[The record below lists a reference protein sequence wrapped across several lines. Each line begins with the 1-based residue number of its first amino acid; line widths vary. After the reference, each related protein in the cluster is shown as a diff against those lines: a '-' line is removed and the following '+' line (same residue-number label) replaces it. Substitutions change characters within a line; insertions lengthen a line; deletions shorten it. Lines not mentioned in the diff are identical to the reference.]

1 MIIER
6 QDIFGFK
13 ELNGVNKH
21 IIYEE
26 PLRKKTISYISIFLY
41 SSKSILIVI
50 ICNQS
55 TNIYEVFFNET
66 IHIIIH
72 YDLSPTPNYWD

>member
-13 ELNGVNKH
+13 EFNGVNKH

-26 PLRKKTISYISIFLY
+26 PLRRNNFIYKYIFV
-41 SSKSILIVI
+41 LIEKYPY
-50 ICNQS
+50 CN
-55 TNIYEVFFNET
+55 Y
-66 IHIIIH
+66 
-72 YDLSPTPNYWD
+72 L